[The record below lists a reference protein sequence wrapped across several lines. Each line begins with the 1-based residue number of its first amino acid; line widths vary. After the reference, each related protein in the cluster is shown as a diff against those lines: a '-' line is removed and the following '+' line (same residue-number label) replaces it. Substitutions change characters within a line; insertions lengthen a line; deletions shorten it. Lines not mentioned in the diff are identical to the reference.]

1 MSVLTAALS
10 LGNEI
15 LSSAIVLISFSLLAY
30 FLMRNILSEVA
41 RAFCALIACV
51 AVVYAGDVALYNV
64 QSPSSAIFWLKF
76 QWIGIAFVPA
86 AYLNFSDVLLR
97 TTHSLST
104 WRRRAVVGSYML
116 SAVFLLLVIVTDA
129 IVHDARSIQMPRLIS
144 GSLFGLF
151 AVYYFT
157 TVVAGAWN
165 IYTARKRCLT
175 PVLKRRLGYLAF
187 SFLAPGL
194 GVFPYLL
201 AAGMPAHLSRNLFLI
216 LVGAGNLAVAFMI
229 TVMAYSVAFF
239 GVLTP
244 DRVVKHN
251 LVHYLLRGPL
261 VGTCVIVL
269 ALVIPRVG
277 QILGLSRDTVVI
289 LAIVALIVI
298 LQVFIDVTKPF
309 VDRLIYRRDR
319 REVTWIQRL
328 DEHLLTSS
336 DLRQLLENVLVA
348 LCELLRTR
356 SGFVLSI
363 SGGEL
368 RLEASCGLSEQ
379 EAEGWATSRLIS
391 EMYDAGPAERL
402 QIDND
407 LQVVKKNGFWFV
419 PLYNRI
425 GDQVGVLGLA
435 APVGDTE
442 ITTEERSALR
452 RLLKQAAQSLEDR
465 QLQQGV
471 FAALATIMPQL
482 DTAQRWRGTMQYRGA
497 SPTEMGVNGDSNQP
511 SDFSKMVKDALSHYW
526 GGPKLSGSPLL
537 SLRTV
542 QEVIEQNGGSPT
554 RALRSVLSQAIS
566 ALKPEGQRSMLAA
579 DWVLYNILELKFIEG
594 KRTKDVASQ
603 LAMSESD
610 LYRKQRVAIDEV
622 ARILEEMERNSQQ
635 QVGETAR
642 HSEG

>member
-1 MSVLTAALS
+1 MSILTSALS

-30 FLMRNILSEVA
+30 FLMHNILSEVA

-64 QSPSSAIFWLKF
+64 QSLSSATFWLKF

-86 AYLNFSDVLLR
+86 AYLNFSDALLR
-97 TTHSLST
+97 TTNSLST
-104 WRRRAVVGSYML
+104 WRRRAVVASYML
-116 SAVFLLLVIVTDA
+116 SAVFLLLVIVTDT
-129 IVHDARSIQMPRLIS
+129 IVHDARSLQMPRLVS

-151 AVYYFT
+151 AVYYFM
-157 TVVAGAWN
+157 TVIAGAWD

-201 AAGMPAHLSRNLFLI
+201 AAGMPAHLSLNLFLA
-216 LVGAGNLAVAFMI
+216 LLGAGNLAVAFMI

-251 LVHYLLRGPL
+251 LVHYFLRGPL
-261 VGTCVIVL
+261 VGTCVIGL

-277 QILGLSRDTVVI
+277 HILGLPRDTVLI

-319 REVTWIQRL
+319 REVMWIQRL

-348 LCELLRTR
+348 LCELVRTKH
-356 SGFVLSI
+356 GFVVSV
-363 SGGEL
+363 SGGQK
-368 RLEASCGLSEQ
+368 RLEASCGLSGQQAEKWAASDLLSEIG
-379 EAEGWATSRLIS
+379 EAEPSDRVRIV
-391 EMYDAGPAERL
+391 D
-402 QIDND
+402 D
-407 LQVVKKNGFWFV
+407 LQVVQKDGFWLM
-419 PLYNRI
+419 PLYNRV

-435 APVGDTE
+435 APVDDREMTA
-442 ITTEERSALR
+442 EESSALQ
-452 RLLKQAAQSLEDR
+452 RLFRQAAQSLEDR

-482 DTAQRWRGTMQYRGA
+482 DTAQRWRGAMQYKGA
-497 SPTEMGVNGDSNQP
+497 SPKEMAVNGESNQP
-511 SDFSKMVKDALSHYW
+511 SDFSKIVKDALSHYW
-526 GGPKLSGSPLL
+526 GGPKLSASPLL

-542 QEVIEQNGGSPT
+542 QEVIEESGGSPT

-566 ALKPEGQRSMLAA
+566 ALKPDGQRSMLAA
-579 DWVLYNILELKFIEG
+579 DWVLYNILELKYIEG
-594 KRTKDVASQ
+594 KRARDVASQ

-635 QVGETAR
+635 Q
-642 HSEG
+642 

>member
-1 MSVLTAALS
+1 MSILTAALS

-30 FLMRNILSEVA
+30 FLMHNILSEVA

-97 TTHSLST
+97 TTHSLSP
-104 WRRRAVVGSYML
+104 WRRRAVVASYML
-116 SAVFLLLVIVTDA
+116 SALFLLLVIVTDA

-144 GSLFGLF
+144 GSLFSLF
-151 AVYYFT
+151 AVYYFM

-201 AAGMPAHLSRNLFLI
+201 AAGMPSHLSRNVFLV
-216 LVGAGNLAVAFMI
+216 LLGAGNLAVAFMI

-251 LVHYLLRGPL
+251 LIHYLLRGPL

-289 LAIVALIVI
+289 LAIVALIVV

-319 REVTWIQRL
+319 REVTWIQSL

-336 DLRQLLENVLVA
+336 DLRQLLEKRV
-348 LCELLRTR
+348 
-356 SGFVLSI
+356 
-363 SGGEL
+363 GG
-368 RLEASCGLSEQ
+368 A
-379 EAEGWATSRLIS
+379 
-391 EMYDAGPAERL
+391 
-402 QIDND
+402 
-407 LQVVKKNGFWFV
+407 V
-419 PLYNRI
+419 
-425 GDQVGVLGLA
+425 
-435 APVGDTE
+435 
-442 ITTEERSALR
+442 
-452 RLLKQAAQSLEDR
+452 
-465 QLQQGV
+465 
-471 FAALATIMPQL
+471 
-482 DTAQRWRGTMQYRGA
+482 
-497 SPTEMGVNGDSNQP
+497 
-511 SDFSKMVKDALSHYW
+511 
-526 GGPKLSGSPLL
+526 
-537 SLRTV
+537 
-542 QEVIEQNGGSPT
+542 
-554 RALRSVLSQAIS
+554 
-566 ALKPEGQRSMLAA
+566 
-579 DWVLYNILELKFIEG
+579 
-594 KRTKDVASQ
+594 
-603 LAMSESD
+603 
-610 LYRKQRVAIDEV
+610 
-622 ARILEEMERNSQQ
+622 
-635 QVGETAR
+635 
-642 HSEG
+642 